1 MSALTRWTSGFA
13 ALGLAAG
20 MTLVGATPAIA
31 AELDVC
37 DTCTYTTIQDAVDA
51 ANAGDTVVVAAGT
64 YSEAVTIGK
73 SLTLLGPNSTVSPN
87 SADPLAPSTTRNAE
101 AVIEP
106 APGAANHAF
115 TVTGANVDVAI
126 SGFTVDLEDG
136 VDKQLYLRTASLTDS
151 QLTLTHNLFQN
162 AKAHADGW
170 LMLSGNLGHFTVT
183 ATDNRFFN
191 GGVGNGFR
199 VYNSAAE
206 GTGSTELNMQNNVVI
221 DNAGWSLNTS
231 TPAVPTS
238 GTISGN
244 WFGNSTASAPDATN
258 FGSLQS
264 GLVLGGE
271 FENLDLSNNTFKN
284 MTAVSL
290 NLWETISGSLN
301 ITGNTFDGYNTAA
314 GGAVISVYQASA
326 GEPGDVSGLTIENNT
341 FKNRVGASPAII
353 NKDGAGTLDVTH
365 NQWDALPEGQMV
377 GPNIEFSPWT
387 VLGEAGKETEG
398 LNAEDG
404 GTVQFNPDVAPSAPS
419 ITIPSGTLTDS
430 AHFEYF
436 VRSADDS
443 DLPTTTP
450 FDTEGAILFD
460 LTLVADGVVDGEF
473 TVCVD
478 APAGMRLWHAVDGE
492 WIDITNEP
500 SPGDVPGTL
509 CGTVTSFSPFA
520 IAEASEGGLA
530 ATGVHGDLTTGLLG
544 LVALFV
550 IGGLGLTI
558 ASRRVGSRV

>member
-1 MSALTRWTSGFA
+1 MSVLTRWTSGFA

-20 MTLVGATPAIA
+20 MALIGATPAIA

-51 ANAGDTVVVAAGT
+51 ANAGDTVVVEAGT
-64 YSEAVTIGK
+64 YSEAVTIDK

-87 SADPLAPSTTRNAE
+87 SADPLTPNSARNAE
-101 AVIEP
+101 AIIEP

-115 TVTGANVDVAI
+115 TVTGTNVDVAI

-136 VDKQLYLRTASLTDS
+136 VDKQLYLRTTSLTDS

-162 AKAHADGW
+162 AKANADGW

-183 ATDNRFFN
+183 ATDNRFYN
-191 GGVGNGFR
+191 GAVGNGFR
-199 VYNSAAE
+199 VYNSAAA
-206 GTGSTELNMQNNVVI
+206 GTGSTEINLHNNVII
-221 DNAGWSLNTS
+221 DNAGWSLNHS
-231 TPAVPTS
+231 SQAVPTT
-238 GTISGN
+238 GTITGN
-244 WFGNSTASAPDATN
+244 WFGNSVAAAPDPSH

-264 GLVLGGE
+264 GIVLGSE
-271 FENLDLSNNTFKN
+271 FDNFTLSDNTFKN

-290 NLWETISGSLN
+290 NLWNSVSGTLN
-301 ITGNTFDGYNTAA
+301 ITGNTFDGYNTETS
-314 GGAVISVYQASA
+314 GAVISVYQPSG
-326 GEPGDVSGLTIENNT
+326 GEPGDVSGLKIEDNT
-341 FKNRVGASPAII
+341 FKNRVGASAAII
-353 NKDGAGTLDVTH
+353 NKDGAGILDVSH

-377 GPNIEFSPWT
+377 GPNIEYNPWT
-387 VLGEAGKETEG
+387 VLGEGGNETEG

-404 GTVQFNPDVAPSAPS
+404 GTVQFDPDVAPGAPS
-419 ITIPSGTLTDS
+419 ITTPSGTLTDS

-443 DLPTTTP
+443 DLPTVTP
-450 FDTEGAILFD
+450 FNTDGAILFD
-460 LTLVADGVVDGEF
+460 LTLVTDGAVDGEF

-478 APAGMRLWHAVDGE
+478 APAGMRLWHAVGGE

-500 SPGDVPGTL
+500 SPDDVPGQL

-520 IAEASEGGLA
+520 IAGASGGGLA
-530 ATGVHGDLTTGLLG
+530 ATGVRGELTTGLLG

-558 ASRRVGSRV
+558 ASRRVARRV